1 MNKTGG
7 GWGGSDRVKLTKS
20 DKVELDEKCHYA
32 SDILFEWSPCFIV
45 ILFYIERKRL
55 FMRNLTTV
63 SPWKS
68 ELSGQFQRFN
78 AIDGSIEMLRNS

>member
-1 MNKTGG
+1 MGG
-7 GWGGSDRVKLTKS
+7 TNRVKLAKS

-32 SDILFEWSPCFIV
+32 SDILFEWSPCFTV
-45 ILFYIERKRL
+45 IFYIERKWL
-55 FMRNLTTV
+55 LMRNLTTV